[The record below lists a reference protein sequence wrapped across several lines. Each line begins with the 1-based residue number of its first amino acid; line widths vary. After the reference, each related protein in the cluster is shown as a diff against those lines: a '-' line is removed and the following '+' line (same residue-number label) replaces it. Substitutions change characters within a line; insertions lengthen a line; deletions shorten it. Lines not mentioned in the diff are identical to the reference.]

1 MGFESVRPIGSM
13 YHSIFTR
20 RHGWIHVLKPQHKNR
35 SGSATST
42 FDHPDKNL
50 ERCENKREADIGGWW
65 L

>member
-50 ERCENKREADIGGWW
+50 ER
-65 L
+65 